1 MFIVFCS
8 SSIRFG
14 PFCHFFSFPQFLQT
28 FQKSLFGPCAPN
40 CVQIVCLNCTVLS
53 LVLSPNIGHKRNCVD
68 KRGWCP
74 DTVASHRALW
84 LMTCSI
90 MNIITSHLTWP
101 QDTNDNAIANY
112 QNLSLSL
119 ESTVYFW
126 KNLKRVNNGDY
137 IQYSMHA
144 RRMGQWTMMI
154 KLPWVM
160 LRIISPC
167 PQLTNLV
174 GWWCSKCTASV
185 TPWQYLIIT
194 SDQRQHTALP
204 AIRIPQI

>member
-1 MFIVFCS
+1 MVLKWRKYNFLQCS
-8 SSIRFG
+8 SSFG
-14 PFCHFFSFPQFLQT
+14 QVPSVLVHFAIFLVFPQFLQT

-101 QDTNDNAIANY
+101 QDTNDNAIANC

-119 ESTVYFW
+119 EVAEHWRHWVESTVNIW
-126 KNLKRVNNGDY
+126 ENLKRV
-137 IQYSMHA
+137 
-144 RRMGQWTMMI
+144 
-154 KLPWVM
+154 
-160 LRIISPC
+160 
-167 PQLTNLV
+167 
-174 GWWCSKCTASV
+174 
-185 TPWQYLIIT
+185 
-194 SDQRQHTALP
+194 
-204 AIRIPQI
+204 